1 MDYEELKKDCIDY
14 LKEGSNELEPKDV
27 ENIKKFVCS
36 FKDVNERELW
46 EIGKSLQIA
55 AQLIPERAD
64 MFFQASF
71 LCYQYSAE
79 KGCPSALR
87 SLGQYHL
94 FGYAECR
101 DKFKAVE
108 YVKKAALLGNSYA
121 QMDLGL
127 YYFIGFGVKKNESK
141 GLYWTTRAAHN
152 GCTEAMESLGRRFL
166 MDGKYDK
173 AHYWLSEGI
182 KHNYGGCYYAV
193 ALENLHGIG
202 LSLIHISEPTR
213 H

>member
-108 YVKKAALLGNSYA
+108 YVKKAALLDNSYA

-127 YYFIGFGVKKNESK
+127 YYFIGFGVKKMRVRVYI
-141 GLYWTTRAAHN
+141 GQLGQLIMAAQKPW
-152 GCTEAMESLGRRFL
+152 R
-166 MDGKYDK
+166 
-173 AHYWLSEGI
+173 
-182 KHNYGGCYYAV
+182 V
-193 ALENLHGIG
+193 
-202 LSLIHISEPTR
+202 
-213 H
+213 